1 MTPMEAIQT
10 ATVNASRHIQRDD
23 ILGTLEPGKL
33 ADIVAVDG
41 NPLENISE
49 LRDVDFV
56 MQGGIVHKN
65 EE

>member
-1 MTPMEAIQT
+1 MD
-10 ATVNASRHIQRDD
+10 SD
-23 ILGTLEPGKL
+23 IGTIETGKY

-56 MQGGIVHKN
+56 MKN
-65 EE
+65 GTVYLSE